1 MVGGLERV
9 RSPYAFGGL
18 GVRSTLLRVRMSFFG
33 SSQCCSGF
41 SPGTDSEPSVFG
53 EMLGEEP
60 QRDLAV
66 AVEASRAVVRVRS
79 CMAEMVIHRT

>member
-1 MVGGLERV
+1 MVDRA
-9 RSPYAFGGL
+9 YAFGGL

-53 EMLGEEP
+53 EMLGEEA

-66 AVEASRAVVRVRS
+66 AVEANKAVVRVRS
-79 CMAEMVIHRT
+79 CMVAKAIDRV